1 MSVYV
6 PDYVAEAAQRGLDW
20 HAQGKSGDGVTEQT
34 LREAREMAAGEV
46 SDDKVRRMGPWFQR
60 HRADMDAPKNKPDNE
75 DFPGAGAVAW
85 ALWGGPT
92 SGDIMRTAKW
102 AEEEAA
108 RLDRED
114 EDDDSND
121 DSASAQ
127 LPTSAIFK
135 TMTIEEKLAAA
146 EALVA
151 SASAERDDLRATV
164 EKLTVGSVA
173 EVEALKIEAAA
184 KDAKVADLEAAFA
197 ASAKQVEEL
206 SAKVAELSAVQVS
219 ASAEAAT
226 IVAKVGVSP
235 IDLPQGDSPVRA
247 TDAEIAEQY
256 AAMPFGKE
264 RTEFLKKNRAAIFK
278 SAK

>member
-1 MSVYV
+1 MPQTVPV
-6 PDYVAEAAQRGLDW
+6 PDYVSDAARRGLEW
-20 HAQGKSGDGVTEQT
+20 HAEGKSGDGVTDQT
-34 LREAREMAAGEV
+34 IREARDMVEGSISE
-46 SDDKVRRMGPWFQR
+46 DKVRRMGPWFQR
-60 HRADMDAPKNKPDNE
+60 HRGDMDAPKNDPDNE

-92 SGDIMRTAKW
+92 SGDIMRAAKW
-102 AEEEAA
+102 AEDKVAQ
-108 RLDRED
+108 LDREN
-114 EDDDSND
+114 EKESKGQ
-121 DSASAQ
+121 Q

-173 EVEALKIEAAA
+173 EVETLKIEAAA
-184 KDAKVADLEAAFA
+184 KDAKVADLEAALA

-206 SAKVAELSAVQVS
+206 AAKVAELSAVHVS

-226 IVAKVGVSP
+226 IVAKVGVAP

-247 TDAEIAEQY
+247 SDSEIAAQY

-264 RTEFLKKNRAAIFK
+264 RTEFLKKNRSAIFK